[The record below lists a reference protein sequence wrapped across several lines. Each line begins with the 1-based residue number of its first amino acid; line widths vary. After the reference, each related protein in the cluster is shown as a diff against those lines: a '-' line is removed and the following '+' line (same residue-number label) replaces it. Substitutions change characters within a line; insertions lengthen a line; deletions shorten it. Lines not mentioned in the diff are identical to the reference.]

1 MCALISKGRAHQKP
15 PNIMNTELTIIEKNC
30 GNGGY
35 AMIDFLDKTWEY
47 DEDIFDQDTY
57 EEGWIEFCADRFL
70 IGSESSHTI
79 PEDIINILEENFI
92 RYELSK

>member
-1 MCALISKGRAHQKP
+1 
-15 PNIMNTELTIIEKNC
+15 MNTELTIIEKDC

-35 AMIDFLDKTWEY
+35 AMIDFIDKSWEY

-70 IGSESSHTI
+70 IGSETSHTI
-79 PEDIINILEENFI
+79 PEDIINLLEENFI